1 MINWDDAR
9 FFLALARQGT
19 LRGAAGVLGVD
30 QATVGRRITAL
41 EQSLGS
47 KLFIRTP
54 KLYDLSPLGET
65 MLADASA
72 MEQAIQAIERKAS
85 AGDQSL
91 CGEVRIAT
99 TDTLAQAFVL
109 PALTLLRERH
119 PGIRLS
125 LQTAVNVSDI
135 ACLEADLAIRGMRP
149 DNDELVIKRLTTIE
163 MGLYASHDYLARH
176 GTPKCGL
183 GLSQHALLLFAKE
196 LVSRHWHSLC
206 GEPLHEP
213 NVVLQCN
220 A

>member
-19 LRGAAGVLGVD
+19 LRSAAGVLGVD

-41 EQSLGS
+41 EQNLGS

-72 MEQAIQAIERKAS
+72 MEQAIKAIERKAS
-85 AGDQSL
+85 TGDQSL

-125 LQTAVNVSDI
+125 LQTAVSVSDI
-135 ACLEADLAIRGMRP
+135 AYREADLAIRGLRP

-163 MGLYASHDYLARH
+163 MGLYASRAYLARH
-176 GTPKCGL
+176 G
-183 GLSQHALLLFAKE
+183 
-196 LVSRHWHSLC
+196 
-206 GEPLHEP
+206 
-213 NVVLQCN
+213 
-220 A
+220 